1 MARRQWLGM
10 VAALVAVTLAV
21 GCGTVTAWRI
31 AGEWE
36 SEATPKR
43 TLILRHDGTYL
54 QRFSG
59 KTLGIL
65 SEVLGPETGR
75 WEIERRA
82 LVLTRTDAGGAETTR
97 RLPIDGFVGNSVTL
111 AGEHWR
117 RVR

>member
-1 MARRQWLGM
+1 ML
-10 VAALVAVTLAV
+10 AAVVAVTLAA
-21 GCGTVTAWRI
+21 GCGRVTAWRI

-59 KTLGIL
+59 KTLGFL
-65 SEVLGPETGR
+65 SEVLGPDTGR
-75 WEIERRA
+75 WQVEGRA

-97 RLPIDGFVGNSVTL
+97 RLPIDGLLGDSVTL
-111 AGEHWR
+111 AGERWR
-117 RVR
+117 RLR